1 MRKSFTR
8 FLSLLFVFCLVVGI
22 GVFTKVNA
30 QNPAQE
36 TVKLYASTSTSC
48 YTKSNVY
55 SITVSVKDFNK
66 LSSFNLGLIYPGSVF
81 SYSSAEVLPGWTAG
95 SINVTEVA
103 DGTLSLTWTGSETS
117 LGTNPSSAV
126 DIIRLNFSLDN
137 SVAPSSAQLF
147 TWGTKEFHYTIPS
160 SPSPLDYAFTG
171 SSTNGSLTITQS
183 YSDIV
188 ATIAPETCSG
198 GNAKVTVTSPTGVYY
213 SFNGNPFSTSNEFVA
228 IPGNPV
234 NIVVKST
241 SGTTDGCISY
251 VKTVNVPQTVA
262 PVTFEVTR
270 SNPTC
275 YGYDASVF
283 VTAAGGTATYTYYY
297 NTIPSLTGATSV
309 SNLQFNVPTTAASTG
324 YYINVQDSK
333 GCANL
338 ADGNVEGGDLGT
350 WKLITV
356 QDTNTAV
363 TVSSTVNSD
372 VTCNGGNNGNATVSI
387 TPAAVYYVALDG
399 GTWTKTSAAGT
410 FTYSTLVA
418 GTHTVTAKT
427 VSDCTLS
434 STSFVVEQ
442 PDALK
447 IESLAVSDTSC
458 GGSNDGVIA
467 VAVSGGGGTYTFTVT
482 GSYNGTPDVR
492 TATNTESATFTG
504 LYPVYYSLTA
514 VDANGCSVSYSNPNG
529 SGNVITVQDQ
539 TDIQFSVSAPK
550 IKCYGGTSTATI
562 SGVTGGSGLYKYRID
577 GGALTTSTVFGG
589 LSAGTHTA
597 TVQNAS
603 GAGCAIEKPF
613 VVDSPSAALVASIAS
628 TTSPTCPDGTDGDI
642 TLNITGGTILYSYKV
657 NNGPV
662 VSSVGTVS
670 HILAGVGTITISVSD
685 AAGCTATDLV
695 TVITQNTN
703 SITAT
708 SSHVILC
715 NGDQTG
721 TISATVNTWAGNRTN
736 QVYKYASSAADV
748 YTAAGKTLFE
758 DGGTATPTYFGAG
771 TYYVGAIDGFGCTA
785 TPVKVE
791 IKQNDPVQF
800 VGTIQTTS
808 TSCYNTYDGVI
819 AISAKGGTSSGTDVP
834 LQYAVVNENIT
845 TVPSGSWKNMTDYS
859 TASKTYSV
867 NAQATKG
874 RYKVFVR
881 DLNCGNIQ
889 YPDVVVV
896 NGYDQLLADE
906 SKITLT
912 QPLCNGGKG
921 SITVPVVTGGN
932 GTYKYTLYKSGVAV
946 TGHIQQATGVFG
958 DLVSGTYTV
967 KVEDSTGC
975 PSYTTT
981 NTYTITEPSKVYFTV
996 TKTNITCNGA
1006 NDGIISIDTHSSGTY
1021 SSSVTT
1027 NQYSYAINNQN
1038 LWVGFAGTTKSYVA
1052 TQPGTFTIWV
1062 KDINGC
1068 TSTSTSVNILEP
1080 ATISATA
1087 TVTKNAICNLGGE
1100 VKVTAAGGWT
1110 GTATTTFKFKLDNG
1124 SYGSTG
1130 TSTTF
1135 TNIAAGTHSVTVQ
1148 AVLAS
1153 EVDGYVDNS
1162 ECVKVLYFQ
1171 ITKPDA
1177 ISYNVTLSDVKCKDS
1192 NSGSLKVTVLGGG
1205 TSSSTGGYQVNLTGP
1220 SYDSG
1225 LVWTGTDKEVTFD
1238 NLYTGIYT
1246 VRIQDVNGCTLD
1258 PSVNNKTAPYTTI
1271 ESWNIQQPST
1281 ALAVS
1286 ATKVSDAKC
1295 NLGSDGIFT
1304 ISATGGVGP
1313 YKFFTAKSVLPDH
1326 IVLPDVN
1333 DNTSWVSVQGSTYT
1347 MTAASKGT
1355 WIVWAQDAN
1364 GCVVG
1369 GEDLNGVPVN
1379 AWRVKIA
1386 APDPITFTVGDT
1398 TTPTCNGKA
1407 DGSIAINSI
1416 TGGTATYTISV
1427 IGTSTANA
1435 VINKTVTTT
1444 TTSATVTG
1452 LPASSGYYT
1461 ITLSDANGCLA
1472 ETATKTINE
1481 PAALSVALK
1490 VSDGSFTCPG
1500 AVEGWIDAKAT
1511 GGTAGYKYRL
1521 YKDNVLF
1528 VTTWQTISTFL
1539 VQVGHVYTVEAIDKD
1554 GSGTCT
1560 ATASINID
1568 APKAISVSFEETT
1581 CWGDAKGSANVIV
1594 TGQGGRTYTVTY
1606 QGNTEA
1612 TPTTATNYKDGK
1624 FVINDLIFANQV
1636 QEQNFYTFYV
1646 TDNMGCTASTTRSFV
1661 PTQTQLLATVAGVG
1675 SSATVTIT
1683 GGIAPYSYS
1692 VGSAAA
1698 TKIDDSASGGSYS
1711 IAGIVNGTNS
1721 ISVFD
1726 AHGCPSSSNVI
1737 VYVADMAAP
1746 TATYTPNGTATPT
1759 EDNYPTLV
1767 VKFSEDVA
1775 IGAGNVNINKV
1786 SDGSTVVTIPASAI
1800 TVSGSTATLVYA
1812 GGLDKDTQYY
1822 VTIDA
1827 GVVKDL
1833 ANNNF
1838 AGVTSSSTWTFK
1850 TGNKFKTDV
1859 PDPVNTLE
1867 FKVYPNPFV
1876 DYVTIA
1882 NASELSKVV
1891 VSNIAGQVVKEVA
1904 YPTATLQ
1911 LSELR
1916 SGVYFVTLYQDEKVV
1931 NTVKLLKR

>member
-8 FLSLLFVFCLVVGI
+8 FLSLLFVFCLVVGV
-22 GVFTKVNA
+22 GVFTNVNA
-30 QNPAQE
+30 QTGPNPAQE

-48 YTKSNVY
+48 YTKNNIY
-55 SITVSVKDFNK
+55 SITVSVQDFNK
-66 LSSFNLGLIYPGSVF
+66 LSSFNLGLTYPGSVF
-81 SYSSAEVLPGWTAG
+81 SYAGSTVLSGWTATS
-95 SINVTEVA
+95 SITVNGTA
-103 DGTLSLTWTGSETS
+103 DGTVSLTWTGNETS
-117 LGTNPSSAV
+117 LGISPSSAV
-126 DIIRLNFSLDN
+126 DIVRLDFALDN
-137 SVAPSSAQLF
+137 SVAPSNAQTF
-147 TWGTKEFHYTIPS
+147 TWATKEFHYTIPS
-160 SPSPLDYAFTG
+160 SPSPLDFAFTG
-171 SSTNGSLTITQS
+171 SATNGSLAITQS

-251 VKTVNVPQTVA
+251 VKTVNVPKTVD
-262 PVTFEVTR
+262 PVSFTVTKT
-270 SNPTC
+270 NPAC
-275 YGYDASVF
+275 AGSDASVF
-283 VTAAGGTATYTYYY
+283 VAAAGGTATYTYYY
-297 NTIPSLTGATSV
+297 NTSASLTGATSV
-309 SNLQFNVPTTAASTG
+309 GNLQFNVPTTTNTAT
-324 YYINVQDSK
+324 YYIAVQDSK

-338 ADGNVEGGDLGT
+338 ANASYWTAV
-350 WKLITV
+350 TV
-356 QDTNTAV
+356 QDTNTPV
-363 TVSSTVNSD
+363 TVSSVVNSD

-387 TPAAVYYVALDG
+387 TPAAVYFVALDG
-399 GTWTKTSAAGT
+399 GTWTKTSVGGT
-410 FTYSTLVA
+410 FTYSALVA

-434 STSFVVEQ
+434 STSFLVEQ
-442 PDALK
+442 PNALK
-447 IESLAVSDTSC
+447 IESLVVSDTSC
-458 GGSNDGVIA
+458 GGSNDGAIA
-467 VAVSGGGGTYTFTVT
+467 VTVSGGGGTYTFTVS

-492 TATNTESATFTG
+492 TASNTASATFTG
-504 LYPVYYSLTA
+504 LYPVYYSLNA

-539 TDIQFSVSAPK
+539 TDIQFNVSAPK
-550 IKCYGGTSTATI
+550 VKCYGGTSTATI
-562 SGVTGGSGLYKYRID
+562 SGVTGGSGSYKYSVD
-577 GGALTTSTVFGG
+577 GGALQTSTVFGG

-603 GAGCAIEKPF
+603 GVGCSIEKPF
-613 VVDSPSAALVASIAS
+613 VVDSPSAALVASIVN

-642 TLNITGGTILYSYKV
+642 TLNISGGTVLYNYKV

-662 VSSVGTVS
+662 VSNVGTIS

-721 TISATVNTWAGNRTN
+721 TISVTVSSWAGNRSN
-736 QVYKYASSAADV
+736 QVYKYAGSAADV
-748 YTAAGKTLFE
+748 YTAGKTLLQA
-758 DGGTATPTYFGAG
+758 GTTTPTALAAG
-771 TYYVGAIDGFGCTA
+771 IYYVGAIDGFGCTA

-800 VGTIQTTS
+800 VGTIQTIS

-889 YPDVVVV
+889 YPDVVIV
-896 NGYDQLLADE
+896 NGYDQLLVDE

-921 SITVPVVTGGN
+921 SITVPTVTGGN
-932 GTYKYTLYKSGVAV
+932 GTYKYTLLKNNVAV
-946 TGHIQQATGVFG
+946 TGRIQQATGVFG
-958 DLVSGTYTV
+958 DLATGTYTV

-975 PSYTTT
+975 PSYTTS
-981 NTYTITEPSKVYFTV
+981 NTYTIAEPSKVYFTV

-1038 LWVGFAGTTKSYVA
+1038 LWVGFAGATKSYVA

-1068 TSTSTSVNILEP
+1068 TSTSTAVNILEP
-1080 ATISATA
+1080 ASISATV

-1110 GTATTTFKFKLDNG
+1110 GTATTTFEFKLDNG

-1135 TNIAAGTHSVTVQ
+1135 TNIAAGTHSVTVH
-1148 AVLAS
+1148 AKLAS
-1153 EVDGYVDNS
+1153 EVDGYVDNA
-1162 ECVKVLYFQ
+1162 ECVKVLYFE

-1177 ISYNVTLSDVKCKDS
+1177 ISYNVTLADVKCKDS

-1205 TSSSTGGYQVNLTGP
+1205 TASSTGGYKVNLTGP

-1225 LVWTGTDKEVTFD
+1225 LVWTGTDKEYTFD

-1246 VRIQDVNGCTLD
+1246 VRIQDVNGCELGA
-1258 PSVNNKTAPYTTI
+1258 SVNDVTAPYTTI

-1295 NLGSDGIFT
+1295 NLGSDGVFT
-1304 ISATGGVGP
+1304 ITANGGVGP
-1313 YKFFTAKSVLPDH
+1313 YKFYTAKSVLPDH

-1333 DNTSWVSVQGSTYT
+1333 DNTSWVSVEGSTYT
-1347 MTAASKGT
+1347 MTTASKGT
-1355 WIVWAQDAN
+1355 WIVWAQDHN
-1364 GCVVG
+1364 GCIVG

-1379 AWRVKIA
+1379 AWRVKIT
-1386 APDPITFTVGDT
+1386 APDPITFAVGNT

-1416 TGGTATYTISV
+1416 IGGTATYTVSI
-1427 IGTSTANA
+1427 IGTSTADA
-1435 VINKTVTTT
+1435 VVNKTKTTT
-1444 TTSATVTG
+1444 GNSVTVTG

-1472 ETATKTINE
+1472 ATATKTINE

-1490 VSDGSFTCPG
+1490 VGDGSFTCPG

-1521 YKDNVLF
+1521 YKDSQLF

-1539 VQVGHVYTVEAIDKD
+1539 VQVGHTYTVEAIDKD
-1554 GSGTCT
+1554 GLGTCT
-1560 ATASINID
+1560 ATASMDIA
-1568 APKAISVSFEETT
+1568 APKAIKVDFEETT
-1581 CWGDAKGSANVIV
+1581 CWSDATASANVLV
-1594 TGQGGRTYTVTY
+1594 TGQEGRTFTVTY
-1606 QGNTEA
+1606 QGNTETSA
-1612 TPTTATNYKDGK
+1612 TIATNYIDGK
-1624 FVINDLIFANQV
+1624 FLISDLIFANQV
-1636 QEQNFYTFYV
+1636 QEQNFYTFFV

-1661 PTQTQLLATVAGVG
+1661 PTQNELKATVAGVG
-1675 SSATVTIT
+1675 GTSTLTIN
-1683 GGIAPYSYS
+1683 GGISPYSYS
-1692 VGSAAA
+1692 VGTAN
-1698 TKIDDSASGGSYS
+1698 KIELAGSVSGGSY
-1711 IAGIVNGTNS
+1711 AVTGLVDGTNT
-1721 ISVFD
+1721 ITVFD
-1726 AHGCPSSSNVI
+1726 AHGCSKV
-1737 VYVADMAAP
+1737 VTYVADLNAPLAA
-1746 TATYTPNGTATPT
+1746 AYSPNGTTSSTTNNHPQ
-1759 EDNYPTLV
+1759 LV
-1767 VKFSEDVA
+1767 ITFNEDVVVGTGSVKIMKKSDNTLA
-1775 IGAGNVNINKV
+1775 IPAIA
-1786 SDGSTVVTIPASAI
+1786 ASAI
-1800 TVSGSTATLVYA
+1800 TASGKTATVTYA
-1812 GGLDKDTQYY
+1812 GGLDKFTEYY

-1833 ANNNF
+1833 AGNAF
-1838 AGVTSSSTWTFK
+1838 AGTTATSTWTFK
-1850 TGNKFKTDV
+1850 TGDFATPVV
-1859 PDPVNTLE
+1859 PVIPTSLE
-1867 FKVYPNPFV
+1867 YKVYPNPFV
-1876 DYVTIA
+1876 DYVIVD
-1882 NASELSKVV
+1882 NASELTKVV
-1891 VSNIAGQVVKEVA
+1891 VTNIAGQVVKEVVT
-1904 YPTATLQ
+1904 PDSRIELNQ
-1911 LSELR
+1911 LV
-1916 SGVYFVTLYQDEKVV
+1916 SGVYFISLYEE
-1931 NTVKLLKR
+1931 NTVVKTVKIVKR